1 MPRMRFHSGKQS
13 LRLRGRP
20 RFPRELFCIGLAG
33 IIGSLPCEISSRLM
47 DVSGTIGAILNQKG
61 SEIYSIAPDAMVFEA
76 IEMMDAK
83 NVGALLVMKGEE
95 LLGIISERDYTRK
108 VFLRGKRSRET
119 RVEEIMSRDVTI
131 TSPNEP
137 VEKCMRLMTEKRI
150 RHLPVVDN
158 GKLRGVLSI
167 GDLVK
172 HIISTQSATIE
183 HLESYIHG
191 GYQ

>member
-1 MPRMRFHSGKQS
+1 MAPSIRSPKTLRAVSRRPTLS
-13 LRLRGRP
+13 LRLVYHAA
-20 RFPRELFCIGLAG
+20 AG
-33 IIGSLPCEISSRLM
+33 QHGCERHNWR
-47 DVSGTIGAILNQKG
+47 DPEPKG
-61 SEIYSIAPDAMVFEA
+61 FGDFIAPDALVFEA

-83 NVGALLVMKGEE
+83 NVGALLVVKGEE
-95 LLGIISERDYTRK
+95 LLGIISERDYTRR

-131 TSPNEP
+131 TTSNEP
-137 VEKCMRLMTEKRI
+137 VENCMRLMTEKRI

-191 GYQ
+191 GYR

>member
-1 MPRMRFHSGKQS
+1 M
-13 LRLRGRP
+13 
-20 RFPRELFCIGLAG
+20 A
-33 IIGSLPCEISSRLM
+33 
-47 DVSGTIGAILNQKG
+47 
-61 SEIYSIAPDAMVFEA
+61 
-76 IEMMDAK
+76 AK
-83 NVGALLVMKGEE
+83 NVGALLVIRGEE

-119 RVEEIMSRDVTI
+119 RGDEIMSRNVII
-131 TSPNEP
+131 TSQSEP
-137 VEKCMRLMTEKRI
+137 VEKCMRLMTERRI

>member
-1 MPRMRFHSGKQS
+1 
-13 LRLRGRP
+13 
-20 RFPRELFCIGLAG
+20 
-33 IIGSLPCEISSRLM
+33 M
-47 DVSGTIGAILNQKG
+47 DVSGTIGAILSQK
-61 SEIYSIAPDAMVFEA
+61 SKDIFSIRSDALVSEA
-76 IEMMDAK
+76 IEMMDEK
-83 NVGALLVMKGEE
+83 NVGALLVMDGDR
-95 LLGIISERDYTRK
+95 LNGIISERDYTRK

-119 RVEEIMSRDVTI
+119 RVDEIMSRDVTI

>member
-1 MPRMRFHSGKQS
+1 
-13 LRLRGRP
+13 
-20 RFPRELFCIGLAG
+20 
-33 IIGSLPCEISSRLM
+33 M